1 MTIENPYATPDNA
14 EVLSRNAWWTAEGA
28 LLSDEEKK
36 RIIDDME
43 ARAAE
48 QSRDVVVIPR
58 SQMESIHAAL
68 KEIGSLGRH
77 TLDEWM
83 SMDPKLAELKHRVRS
98 IAEFPALFAGQ
109 CLRMNEKEEKR

>member
-1 MTIENPYATPDNA
+1 MIKNPYDRPAEA
-14 EVLSRNAWWTAEGA
+14 EVLSRDVWWTDEGA

-36 RIIDDME
+36 RIVDDME

-48 QSRDVVVIPR
+48 QARDVVVIPR
-58 SQMESIHAAL
+58 AQMESIHAAL

-83 SMDPKLAELKHRVRS
+83 SMDPALAELKHRVRS